1 MLQAILKFSLSQR
14 LFVGIVTLIVII
26 LGVKSW
32 FNIPIDAFPD
42 ISPTQVK
49 IVLKVPGM
57 TSIEIESQVTRIIE
71 TELLGIPNQ
80 QMLRSTT
87 KYSITAITI
96 DFNEGTDIYWARQ
109 QVNERLMSV
118 WSALPEK
125 TSGGMAP
132 MSTPLSEVFMF
143 SVENPNLSLS
153 QRRELLDW
161 QIRPLLRTVIGVA
174 DVNSLGGYVETF
186 EISPNILLMQ
196 QLKISFSDI
205 ERVFAENNINGGIGR
220 LIKGNDTLILRTQGR
235 LTDIQSIENIIVK
248 SITHSNQPTKTIRLS
263 DIALINMGHLTRYG
277 AVTKNGKETA
287 QGLIIAL
294 KNSNTAQV
302 VENVKRK
309 LAQLKSTL
317 PKGTVINVFYDRSNL
332 IDTAISTIT
341 NALGQAVILVIVLLA
356 IFLGDLRSSIVV
368 SLSLPIAAL
377 MTFILMN
384 YFNLSANLMSLGG
397 LVIAIGMLVDASVVI
412 VENIVNELSKNKPLP
427 RLHVIYRACKEVA
440 IPVVVGTMIV
450 LIVFSPLLT
459 LTGLEGK
466 LFTPVALTIVFAMV
480 SALILSLTIIPI
492 LASLLLKHE
501 AIKEPKLVV
510 FLQRHYKKTLANV
523 LQSPRMFLAS
533 TCVVLAFSAVLFLA
547 LGKSFMPLLDEG
559 DIIVQLE
566 KSPSISLKASIDLDE
581 QIERTLLKEVPEI
594 KQIVART
601 GSDELGLDPMGLN
614 ETDVFMELI
623 PSNEWRFET
632 KAELVDAIRTILSR
646 FPGINIGFTQPIQMR
661 VSEMLTGS
669 TGDVSIKVFG
679 NNVDTLA
686 KIADEISQ
694 ITTLIKGSADVQA
707 ALIEGGKYLNIELKP
722 EVAAQ
727 VGMTVKSLSEF
738 LKSQLEE
745 LHLSVILR
753 GNKSTPIV
761 LSHPTHARVNEH
773 GIIKQISSLADLKNM
788 MVLMPDNS
796 LMSLA
801 TIADIKYKNGPL
813 LIEREKGNRFVS
825 ISTNVVGRDVVSFVD
840 ELNQKITDNV
850 SLPNGYS
857 LVFGGEFE
865 SQQRATKNLL
875 IVVPAALILIFII
888 LFTTFN
894 SLSQALLI
902 LANIPFAVMGGVIAL
917 YSSGEYLSVP
927 ASVGFIALLGV
938 AVANGVVMVSYFE
951 QTKLLINNLTERVID
966 GANRRLRPILMTAS
980 TGLFGLIPLAFA
992 TGPGAEIQKP
1002 LAIVVIG
1009 GLITSTI
1016 TTLYLL
1022 PLFYSY
1028 MENYQQRKMAKNSAD
1043 NLLCTGANNA

>member
-1 MLQAILKFSLSQR
+1 MLQSIIRFSLSQR
-14 LFVGIVTLIVII
+14 LFVSILALIIVII
-26 LGVKSW
+26 GIRSW
-32 FNIPIDAFPD
+32 INIPIDAFPD

-57 TSIEIESQVTRIIE
+57 TSVEIESQVTRVIE
-71 TELLGIPNQ
+71 TELLGIPAQ
-80 QMLRSTT
+80 EMLRSTT

-96 DFNEGTDIYWARQ
+96 DFEEGTDIYWARQ
-109 QVNERLMSV
+109 QVNERLMKV
-118 WSALPEK
+118 WSSLPENI
-125 TSGGMAP
+125 SGGMAP
-132 MSTPLSEVFMF
+132 MSTPLSEMFMF
-143 SVENPNLSLS
+143 SVENPNLSLT

-161 QIRPLLRTVIGVA
+161 QIRPLLRTVAGVA
-174 DVNSLGGYVETF
+174 DVNSLGGYVKTF
-186 EISPNILLMQ
+186 EISPDILRMQ
-196 QLKISFSDI
+196 ALKISFLDI
-205 ERVFAENNINGGIGR
+205 EQVLTENNINGGIGR

-235 LTDIQSIENIIVK
+235 LAGLEALHDLVIK
-248 SITHSNQPTKTIRLS
+248 STKDRVIRLS
-263 DIALINMGHLTRYG
+263 DIATIKIGHLTRYG
-277 AVTKNGKETA
+277 SVTKDGRETT

-294 KNSNTAQV
+294 KNSNTAEV
-302 VENVKRK
+302 VKNVKNK
-309 LAQLKSTL
+309 LAEIEPSL
-317 PKGTVINVFYDRSNL
+317 PKGTIINVFYDRSNL
-332 IDTAISTIT
+332 IDTAIGTIT
-341 NALGQAVILVIVLLA
+341 SALGQAVILVIILLA

-368 SLSLPIAAL
+368 SLSLPFAAL

-384 YFNLSANLMSLGG
+384 FFNLSANLMSLGG

-412 VENIVNELSKNKPLP
+412 VENIVNALAKNKSLP

-440 IPVVVGTMIV
+440 VPVVVGTTIV

-480 SALILSLTIIPI
+480 SALFISLTIIPI
-492 LASLLLKHE
+492 IASLLLKNE
-501 AIKEPKLVV
+501 AVKEPKLVLV
-510 FLQRHYKKTLANV
+510 LQAFYKKTLTNMLIAPKKFV
-523 LQSPRMFLAS
+523 IAISL
-533 TCVVLAFSAVLFLA
+533 VLFVSGILFMG

-566 KSPSISLKASIDLDE
+566 KSPSISLKSSVDLDE
-581 QIERTLLKEVPEI
+581 QIEKALLEQIPEI
-594 KQIVART
+594 KQIVSRT

-614 ETDVFMELI
+614 ETDVFMELK
-623 PSNEWRFET
+623 PSDEWRFDT
-632 KAELVDAIRTILSR
+632 KAELVQEIRVVLQQ

-679 NNVDTLA
+679 NDVNTLA
-686 KIADEISQ
+686 QLANEISNV
-694 ITTLIKGSADVQA
+694 TSNVEGSADVQA
-707 ALIEGGKYLNIELKP
+707 ALIEGGKYLNIELIP
-722 EVAAQ
+722 EIAVQA
-727 VGMTVKSLSEF
+727 GMSTQALSKF

-745 LHLSVILR
+745 FTVSTILQ
-753 GNKSTPIV
+753 GNKSIPVVFSNHKKLQADTGVASSVKAKTI
-761 LSHPTHARVNEH
+761 T
-773 GIIKQISSLADLKNM
+773 SLAELRSM
-788 MVLMPDNS
+788 LILMPNHS
-796 LMSLA
+796 LVPLE
-801 TIADIKYKNGPL
+801 TIANIRFKEGPL

-825 ISTNVVGRDVVSFVD
+825 ISTNVVGRDVVGFVD
-840 ELNQKITDNV
+840 ELNDKIMQQV
-850 SLPNGYS
+850 KMPSGYT

-888 LFTTFN
+888 LFITFN
-894 SLSQALLI
+894 SLANATLI
-902 LANIPFAVMGGVIAL
+902 LANTPFAVMGGIIAL
-917 YSSGEYLSVP
+917 YISGEYLSVP

-951 QTKLLINNLTERVID
+951 QTKMLMSDLRYRIID

-1022 PLFYSY
+1022 PLFYSLV
-1028 MENYQQRKMAKNSAD
+1028 EQRLQKRAQKKRAVINKVEV
-1043 NLLCTGANNA
+1043 